1 MPSINCWEE
10 NQVKIRDGFVTNSSS
25 TNFMI
30 ICKEELTAEYL
41 SKKLGFKNSSFIK
54 SLGDSLSRQIISGTH
69 RGVRWF
75 EIDEINYSSILEIF
89 GEESAEKYRELTK
102 KGFHTYI
109 GYTSSDDDCFSSF
122 LTMDCFIIDEKD
134 FYMDGKNCVW

>member
-1 MPSINCWEE
+1 M
-10 NQVKIRDGFVTNSSS
+10 KIRDGFVTNSSS

-30 ICKEELTAEYL
+30 VFKEELSTDYL
-41 SKKLGFKNSSFIK
+41 SKKLGFKKNSFIG
-54 SLGDSLSRQIISGTH
+54 SLGNDLAFQIMSGTS

-75 EIDEINYSSILEIF
+75 EIDQINYENILKIF
-89 GEESAEKYRELTK
+89 GEKSAKKYLKLTK

-109 GYTSSDDDCFSSF
+109 GYTSSDDDCLSSF

>member
-1 MPSINCWEE
+1 M
-10 NQVKIRDGFVTNSSS
+10 KIRDGFVTNSSS

-30 ICKEELTAEYL
+30 ICKEELTADYL
-41 SKKLGFKNSSFIK
+41 EKKLGFKNNSFIK
-54 SLGDSLSRQIISGTH
+54 ALGKDLAHQIISGTS

-75 EIDEINYSSILEIF
+75 EIEEINYENVFKIF
-89 GEESAEKYRELTK
+89 GEKSAKKYRELTN

-109 GYTSSDDDCFSSF
+109 GYTSSDDYCLASF
-122 LTMDCFIIDEKD
+122 MTMDSFIIDKKD